1 VDAEELRD
9 TIAEKTDLTMQ
20 QAKEAAAAAVQWIQA
35 NLPDDASEQVREFTA
50 SASDWA
56 AETLASVGTAA
67 ADMMDKATE
76 AAADG
81 ADDGGDESSNGDAF
95 AEE

>member
-1 VDAEELRD
+1 VDADELRD

-67 ADMMDKATE
+67 ADMLDKAKE
-76 AAADG
+76 ASDAG
-81 ADDGGDESSNGDAF
+81 DDGGDESSNGDA
-95 AEE
+95 AEEE

>member
-1 VDAEELRD
+1 MDADELRD

-67 ADMMDKATE
+67 ADMLDKAKE
-76 AAADG
+76 ASDA
-81 ADDGGDESSNGDAF
+81 GDESSNGDA
-95 AEE
+95 AEEE